1 MSTPTTSTFTRRGL
15 LGAGLGLAAGAAS
28 ARAGEGA
35 APLVVYACRHGEK
48 GTEGNDPAL
57 TEAGA
62 ARAETLAAMLR
73 DVPLRA
79 VFSTDTIRTRTTAGP
94 AAKGHSL
101 EVTTYAPKALLKAL
115 GDQGGAVLVVGHSN
129 TIPATLRELG
139 ADLPATELEGFDD
152 LFVLVK
158 LPAPAPVVLQRL
170 HYGAASGASGGMHR

>member
-1 MSTPTTSTFTRRGL
+1 MSTTTISRRGL

-28 ARAGEGA
+28 ARAGDA
-35 APLVVYACRHGEK
+35 PPLVVYACRHAEK
-48 GTEGNDPAL
+48 GSEGNDPAL

-79 VFSTDTIRTRTTAGP
+79 VLSTDTVRTRTTAGP
-94 AAKGHSL
+94 AAKGHGL
-101 EVTTYAPKALLKAL
+101 EVTTYKPGKVAAAI

-129 TIPATLRELG
+129 TIPATLKELG
-139 ADLPATELEGFDD
+139 AELPAAELEGFDD

-158 LPAPAPVVLQRL
+158 LPGAVVLQRL
-170 HYGAASGASGGMHR
+170 HYGAASAPGGAMHPR